1 MAITKIDTDAVRA
14 LISAVTEYQTAIYE
28 QKEFLLN
35 AADVCDQAMGS
46 DPISKRK
53 IDKLKVALGTIDFAT
68 DQIIEE
74 GLEMLSRDLQDLE
87 DIYREA

>member
-14 LISAVTEYQTAIYE
+14 LIAAVGEYQTAIYE
-28 QKEFLLN
+28 QKQFLLN

-46 DPISKRK
+46 DPVSHKKISK
-53 IDKLKVALGTIDFAT
+53 LKEALGTIDYAT

-74 GLEMLSRDLQDLE
+74 GIEMLTQDLLDLE
-87 DIYREA
+87 EIYKEA